1 MKVIFKIAIF
11 VLIILL
17 LGLIFLSF
25 MLYASGHNIPVK
37 TTIALTI
44 AIMSVLFMV
53 MSSKIVGNFF
63 YK

>member
-25 MLYASGHNIPVK
+25 LLNASGHNIPVK
-37 TTIALTI
+37 TTTALNISIISILVILVLILGRSRTI
-44 AIMSVLFMV
+44 S
-53 MSSKIVGNFF
+53 
-63 YK
+63 